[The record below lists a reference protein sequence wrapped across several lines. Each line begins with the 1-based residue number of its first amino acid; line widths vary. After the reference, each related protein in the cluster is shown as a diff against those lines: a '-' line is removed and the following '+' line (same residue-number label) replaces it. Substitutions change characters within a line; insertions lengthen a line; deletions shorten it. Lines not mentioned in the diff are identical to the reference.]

1 MTFPHTPLILH
12 EKRIWAPFQTKKIE
26 SQKSFKE
33 EVFSILLRRVERY
46 EEMNEM
52 DDLLREAHLERIGY
66 VRELSSERN
75 AIEREARRRERHEA
89 KKLRREQKAQLR
101 REKNEQRRREQ
112 KAEII
117 RYTKEQRQMIRT
129 QAHLFRQMKRDQED
143 EAKRKE
149 VAEGW
154 KVVSYKR
161 SKKNIQQGSK

>member
-12 EKRIWAPFQTKKIE
+12 EKRIWAPSPTKKIE

-52 DDLLREAHLERIGY
+52 EDLLHEAHLERISY

-75 AIEREARRRERHEA
+75 AIDREERRRKRHEE

-112 KAEII
+112 KAEIL
-117 RYTKEQRQMIRT
+117 RYTLEQRNMIRT
-129 QAHLFRQMKRDQED
+129 QARLFRQMKRDEED
-143 EAKRKE
+143 AAKQRE
-149 VAEGW
+149 IAEGW
-154 KVVSYKR
+154 KVVNNKR
-161 SKKNIQQGSK
+161 SKKNIQRSSA

>member
-12 EKRIWAPFQTKKIE
+12 EKRIWAPGATKKIE
-26 SQKSFKE
+26 SQKSFKD

-75 AIEREARRRERHEA
+75 AIEREERRRESHEA

-101 REKNEQRRREQ
+101 REQKAQRLREQ

-117 RYTKEQRQMIRT
+117 RYTMEQRQMIRT
-129 QAHLFRQMKRDQED
+129 QARLFRQMKRDQED
-143 EAKRKE
+143 AAKRKE
-149 VAEGW
+149 DAEGW

-161 SKKNIQQGSK
+161 SKNIQRGSK